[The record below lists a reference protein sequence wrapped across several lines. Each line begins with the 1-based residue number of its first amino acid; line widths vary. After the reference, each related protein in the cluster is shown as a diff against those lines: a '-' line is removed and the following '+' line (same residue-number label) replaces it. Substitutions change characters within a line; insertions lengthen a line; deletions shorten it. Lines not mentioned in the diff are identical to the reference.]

1 MDLLIVG
8 LTVVLL
14 LAAPKLWARYVFYKH
29 SRSDHALNCS
39 GGDVA
44 RQLLARLRLHRVSLD
59 QTPHRSHYNSRTRTL
74 LLTEHTMNRRS
85 MTAIGRAAFEVGHA
99 LQHHRDEGLLHY
111 KEGLLRLARLG
122 EVGGSGGLLLAPFL
136 APFTPVIAA
145 LLIFCALVSMITGA
159 AIHLVLLPIEWQAGF
174 ALAMPVLEQHQPL
187 NPAQRRAAREVMLAC
202 TCSRLAF
209 ALSDLLDG
217 RHWLKAVGLKRKP
230 HAE

>member
-1 MDLLIVG
+1 MDILLIG

-14 LAAPKLWARYVFYKH
+14 LAAPKVWARYVFYKH
-29 SRSDHALNCS
+29 SRSSHGLNCS
-39 GGDVA
+39 GGELA
-44 RQLLARLRLHRVSLD
+44 RQLLTRLRLNRVSLD
-59 QTPHRSHYNSRTRTL
+59 QAQHRSHYDSRTRTL
-74 LLTEHTMNRRS
+74 RLSAHTMHRCS
-85 MTAIGRAAFEVGHA
+85 MTAVGRAAFEVGHA

-136 APFTPVIAA
+136 APFTPAIAM
-145 LLIFCALVSMITGA
+145 LLLFCALVSMITGA
-159 AIHLVLLPIEWQAGF
+159 AVHLVVLPIEWQAGF
-174 ALAMPVLEQHQPL
+174 ALAMPILEQHRPL

-217 RHWLKAVGLKRKP
+217 RHWLKAVGFKRKP
-230 HAE
+230 RSD